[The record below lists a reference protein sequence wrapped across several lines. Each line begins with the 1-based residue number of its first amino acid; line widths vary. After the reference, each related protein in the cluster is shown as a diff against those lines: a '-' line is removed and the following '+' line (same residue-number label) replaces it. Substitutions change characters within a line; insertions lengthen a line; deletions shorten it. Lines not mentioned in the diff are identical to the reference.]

1 MLCWVQELLRPIPTA
16 LAACTRYYEALSTMR
31 DAVSALHRARV
42 RGPLTPIKDGR
53 VSNATECLTPATS
66 AWNPP
71 VEEPSSD
78 DVLMRSRRQL
88 QMEMATQE
96 WAVGISDPQNEQQ
109 FLDSMKPRRMS
120 WPPSP
125 SAGAVL

>member
-1 MLCWVQELLRPIPTA
+1 
-16 LAACTRYYEALSTMR
+16 MR

-42 RGPLTPIKDGR
+42 RGPLTPMKDNR
-53 VSNATECLTPATS
+53 VSGVTECTTPATS
-66 AWNPP
+66 AWNTP

-88 QMEMATQE
+88 QMQMATQD
-96 WAVGISDPQNEQQ
+96 WAMGMTDPQNEQQ